1 MTARIGVDADSGL
14 VHTVV
19 GRAANVNDMTQA
31 GALLHG
37 DEMAAHGNAGC
48 RGMHEREDAQGP
60 HWHVAMQLGQR
71 RQLTLTHRGAQ
82 LLKQAEQLKAS
93 IRVKAEHP
101 FHVIKNLFRHK
112 KVRYRGLAKNT
123 AQLVSLF
130 GLANRVI
137 AKRSLLD
144 LHARGAS

>member
-1 MTARIGVDADSGL
+1 MTARIGVDADLGL

-19 GRAANVNDMTQA
+19 GRAANVDDMTQA

-48 RGMHEREDAQGP
+48 QGMHEREDAQRP
-60 HWHVAMQLGQR
+60 HWHVAMQLGKR

-93 IRVKAEHP
+93 IRVKVEHP

-112 KVRYRGLAKNT
+112 KVRYTVRLERAERPRTGRT
-123 AQLVSLF
+123 ASE
-130 GLANRVI
+130 
-137 AKRSLLD
+137 KLLRNLRYD
-144 LHARGAS
+144 N